1 MLTRS
6 LFRQW
11 FRPQFSFFWIFSDAE
26 ILGASLLINTKP
38 DQTFLSMLLF
48 TWTWTNNDNIFILYT
63 LKHVTILVFKSLKRA
78 WRGKLSIMS
87 GLKLSK
93 MYGNIS
99 RHWLMDVCVE
109 LISPG
114 GLLRIDCLTTS
125 LLGTPTCWNL
135 LDRSSRNHSPVT
147 TFSSL
152 WQQVTHRQHCVSHN
166 YRSDKHSL
174 IGSPIKEPMNCN
186 FPYCVDTFPIEI
198 SWCRTWIKGQKMSF
212 MVSFIFSE
220 CVWMICVTHAVFAH
234 TVHLQLLPGGVAV
247 QKLQMRRWQLLH
259 TLPLCR
265 MRPSARRHTAH
276 SRWSAELRR
285 PARFSSRSSF
295 FSFL

>member
-1 MLTRS
+1 
-6 LFRQW
+6 
-11 FRPQFSFFWIFSDAE
+11 
-26 ILGASLLINTKP
+26 
-38 DQTFLSMLLF
+38 
-48 TWTWTNNDNIFILYT
+48 
-63 LKHVTILVFKSLKRA
+63 
-78 WRGKLSIMS
+78 
-87 GLKLSK
+87 

-99 RHWLMDVCVE
+99 RHCLMDVCVDTNSE

-125 LLGTPTCWNL
+125 VMGTPTCWNL
-135 LDRSSRNHSPVT
+135 LDFSSRNHSPVT

-152 WQQVTHRQHCVSHN
+152 WQQVTHRQHCISHN

-198 SWCRTWIKGQKMSF
+198 SWCRTWIKRQKMHF

-220 CVWMICVTHAVFAH
+220 CVWIFCVTHADFAH

-247 QKLQMRRWQLLH
+247 QKLQMRRWQLVH

-265 MRPSARRHTAH
+265 MRPSARRHMAH

-285 PARFSSRSSF
+285 PARLSSRSSF